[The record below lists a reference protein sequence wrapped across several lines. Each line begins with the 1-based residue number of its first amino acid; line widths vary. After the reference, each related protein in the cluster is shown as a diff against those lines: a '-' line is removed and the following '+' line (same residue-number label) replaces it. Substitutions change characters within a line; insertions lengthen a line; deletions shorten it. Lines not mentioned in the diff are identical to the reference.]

1 MTEIQSPQPAHMA
14 HFRGDQAPLVQVD
27 LYGRP
32 AYLVRVAGAVEPLFM
47 SPGPSRCGTITDG
60 VSFWFGE
67 DGGSFV
73 ISLEALRQTV
83 ALAEAQA
90 TGAKA

>member
-1 MTEIQSPQPAHMA
+1 MTEKSSPQPTHPA
-14 HFRGDQAPLVQVD
+14 HFRGQQTPLVQVD
-27 LYGRP
+27 LYGQP
-32 AYLVRVAGAVEPLFM
+32 AYLVRVAGAIEPLFM
-47 SPGPSRCGTITDG
+47 NPGPSRCGTITDG